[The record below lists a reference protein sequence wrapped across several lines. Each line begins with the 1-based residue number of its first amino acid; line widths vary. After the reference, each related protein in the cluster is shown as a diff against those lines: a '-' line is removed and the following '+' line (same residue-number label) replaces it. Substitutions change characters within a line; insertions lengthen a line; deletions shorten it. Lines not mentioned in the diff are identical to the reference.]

1 MYKPLDFD
9 DIDWLANDGEQTE
22 IEWKNGEPFL

>member
-22 IEWKNGEPFL
+22 IEWKNGDPFL